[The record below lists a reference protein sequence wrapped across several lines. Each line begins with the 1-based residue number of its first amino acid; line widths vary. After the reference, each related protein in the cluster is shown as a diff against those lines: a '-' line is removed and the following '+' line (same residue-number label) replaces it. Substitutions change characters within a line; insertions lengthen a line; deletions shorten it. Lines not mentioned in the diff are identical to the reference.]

1 MSGAVLRDAC
11 KIGDLFN
18 IDRILAGSLNFSL
31 MRSPIF
37 TGVQSVKRKSTQ
49 EIMNDR
55 DQYGQGALHIC
66 IKELQVEA
74 LKRLLVVPGLDLNA
88 GGMGNYSPAVLA
100 CTKNSGVCLAL
111 LLEHGVDPN
120 QVDDTQWTLLH
131 HCCAVDGD
139 RALDTLLK
147 RRDVLV
153 DQTNDGGYTPLM
165 MACVKNSC
173 EMIERLVGAGADP
186 LRKHFRTQESSY
198 DMVVS
203 AEARNAIISGLSR
216 NQARL
221 AELAVLEEERLIL
234 ERSRSRAAPPL
245 QSLDQDEHVQL
256 DQKEEV

>member
-11 KIGDLFN
+11 KLGDIFN
-18 IDRILAGSLNFSL
+18 INRILDGSQNFSL

-37 TGVQSVKRKSTQ
+37 TGVQNVKRKSIQ

-74 LKRLLVVPGLDLNA
+74 LKRLLEVPGLDLNL

-100 CTKNSGVCLAL
+100 CTKNSGVCLEL

-120 QVDDTQWTLLH
+120 QIDDTQWSLLH
-131 HCCAVDGD
+131 HCTAGNCD

-165 MACVKNSC
+165 MACVKNSSG
-173 EMIERLVGAGADP
+173 MIERLVGAGADP
-186 LRKHFRTQESSY
+186 LRKHAQTLENSY

-203 AEARNAIISGLSR
+203 AEARSAITSGLLQ

-221 AELAVLEEERLIL
+221 AELAVLEEERLRL
-234 ERSRSRAAPPL
+234 ERSLARTMPLL
-245 QSLDQDEHVQL
+245 QSQDAQL
-256 DQKEEV
+256 DKMEDV